1 MINDM
6 NNLTAEEAGKNKNIL
21 LILTLV
27 LSALTA
33 VWGISGRAMENHEC
47 LVSIT
52 AREMLVSND
61 WILPS
66 CNGQLRLEK
75 TPLSYWLVA
84 GLGKITGNI
93 DEFTARFP
101 SALFAFLSA
110 LTVLYFVKQ
119 WLDIR
124 VAIISAL
131 VWAISFGYINYAHN
145 ARPEM
150 IFTFFVIL
158 CFLAFYSAVIEQI
171 RKKQII
177 YMLVF
182 WISFGLSML
191 AKGPAPIPLVLIP
204 LFFYIAIFKQWKIL
218 PKLLPIVGVII
229 FLAIVLP
236 WPLVIGYRVNWDLVV
251 WKHNFYDRLFGEYA
265 PGNYPFYL
273 YIIYTFAFIAPWVAF
288 VPVALIS
295 PFYKIWGKKQK
306 VMLFLWLCFITDLIF
321 LTICGGKRK
330 HYILPIMPVIAIL
343 VGIVLEDMI
352 FTRKAFAAKFIKNF
366 FVSHI
371 IIIALSVI
379 AGVIYFAAVHS
390 ELFVKVLIL
399 GITAI
404 ILIVW
409 ILASFAKNKTTL
421 GSGLI
426 FGGYCLFVICFI
438 SLSAPFDNNN
448 YTRKFA
454 VEISKKIPSDN
465 NLAAYGYVSPKIVHY
480 FGREI
485 PKIKDVNMIYQIYD
499 KGDWILATD
508 DELKELQSNN
518 RLNMVYYNEKAEV
531 QINRN
536 VAGALFRKSEN
547 AK

>member
-1 MINDM
+1 M
-6 NNLTAEEAGKNKNIL
+6 KNKNII

-110 LTVLYFVKQ
+110 LAILYFVKQ

-131 VWAISFGYINYAHN
+131 VWATSFGYINYAHN

-158 CFLAFYSAVIEQI
+158 CFLAFYSAAIEQI

-218 PKLLPIVGVII
+218 PKLLPVVGVII

-236 WPLVIGYRVNWDLVV
+236 WPLVIGYRVNWNLVV
-251 WKHNFYDRLFGEYA
+251 WKHNFFDRLFGNYA

-273 YIIYTFAFIAPWVAF
+273 YIIYTFAFIAPWVAL

-306 VMLFLWLCFITDLIF
+306 VMLFLWICFITDLIF

-330 HYILPIMPVIAIL
+330 HYMLPIMPVIAIL
-343 VGIVLEDMI
+343 VGIALEDMI
-352 FTRKAFAAKFIKNF
+352 YTRKAFTGKFTKSF
-366 FVSHI
+366 LVFHM

-379 AGVIYFAAVHS
+379 TGIIYFSAVHS

-399 GITAI
+399 GITEI

-409 ILASFAKNKTTL
+409 IPASFAKNKTTL
-421 GSGLI
+421 GGGLI
-426 FGGYCLFVICFI
+426 FGGYCLFAICFI
-438 SLSAPFDNNN
+438 SFSAPFDNNN

-465 NLAAYGYVSPKIVHY
+465 NLVAYGYVSPKVVHY

-485 PKIKDVNMIYQIYD
+485 PKIKDVNMIYQLYD

-518 RLNMVYYNEKAEV
+518 RLNMVYYDEKAEV
-531 QINRN
+531 QIDRN

>member
-1 MINDM
+1 M
-6 NNLTAEEAGKNKNIL
+6 NNLNAKEVLENKNII
-21 LILTLV
+21 LIFILV
-27 LSALTA
+27 LSGLTA
-33 VWGISGRAMENHEC
+33 VWDISGRAMENHEC

-52 AREMLVSND
+52 AREMLGSND

-66 CNGQLRLEK
+66 CNGELRLEK

-110 LTVLYFVKQ
+110 VAILYFVKQ

-124 VAIISAL
+124 IAIISAL
-131 VWAISFGYINYAHN
+131 VWSTSFGYINYARN

-158 CFLAFYSAVIEQI
+158 CFLAFYSALIEQI

-182 WISFGLSML
+182 WISFGLPML

-204 LFFYIAIFKQWKIL
+204 LVFYIAIFKQWKIL
-218 PKLLPIVGVII
+218 PKLLPVAGVII
-229 FLAIVLP
+229 FFAIVLP
-236 WPLVIGYRVNWDLVV
+236 WPLVIGYRVNWNLIV
-251 WKHNFYDRLFGEYA
+251 WKHNFFDRLFGNYA

-273 YIIYTFAFIAPWVAF
+273 YILYTFAFITPWVAF

-306 VMLFLWLCFITDLIF
+306 VMLFLWLCFITDLVF

-352 FTRKAFAAKFIKNF
+352 YTRKAFTGKFTKNF
-366 FVSHI
+366 LVFHM
-371 IIIALSVI
+371 IIIALFII

-390 ELFVKVLIL
+390 ELFVKSLIL

-409 ILASFAKNKTTL
+409 IPVSFSKNKTTL

-426 FGGYCLFVICFI
+426 FGGYGLFAICFI

-454 VEISKKIPSDN
+454 IEISKQIPSDN
-465 NLAAYGYVSPKIVHY
+465 NLAAYNYVSPKVVHY

-485 PKIKDVNMIYQIYD
+485 PKIKDVNMIYQLYD
-499 KGDWILATD
+499 KGNWILATD
-508 DELKELQSNN
+508 NELKELQSNN
-518 RLNMVYYNEKAEV
+518 RLNIVYYNEKAEV

-536 VAGALFRKSEN
+536 VAGALFRKPEN
-547 AK
+547 TK